1 MGKKQVTFADIA
13 AYTHFSKTTISRYF
27 NHPDSLTVENQ
38 EKISQALDT
47 LGYKKN
53 KLAKIL
59 ANGKSEF
66 IGIIIPNLYLHYYS
80 EMLTQI
86 LSSYRDFHYKF
97 LVFVSDNGP
106 SEEEQYIDELMAY
119 QIEGLIVLSHT
130 LSSEKLASYQIPVIA
145 IEREAEHICGVT
157 SDNYMGA
164 LQAATLLIR
173 DKCDVLI
180 HVNADVPK
188 SIPAYDRIR
197 AFEETCREY
206 HVPYELN
213 LNVSGDSY
221 QELFEQMRVIFQ
233 DIDSKYSGQKKGIF
247 LSNDTYANIFL
258 NLIFQKYNCL
268 PDEYQIIGFDNSPI
282 AAESII
288 PITTI
293 GQQIDVIAQTT
304 MELLVEQMNE
314 MKKRKPAPLQK
325 PIHKKITPVLIR
337 RQTTGD

>member
-1 MGKKQVTFADIA
+1 M
-13 AYTHFSKTTISRYF
+13 
-27 NHPDSLTVENQ
+27 
-38 EKISQALDT
+38 
-47 LGYKKN
+47 
-53 KLAKIL
+53 
-59 ANGKSEF
+59 KSVKCLL
-66 IGIIIPNLYLHYYS
+66 PLL
-80 EMLTQI
+80 
-86 LSSYRDFHYKF
+86 F
-97 LVFVSDNGP
+97 LVAVLFCGCTSREEKKIEEVIKRELDLLKNLDSDTT
-106 SEEEQYIDELMAY
+106 QKYL
-119 QIEGLIVLSHT
+119 
-130 LSSEKLASYQIPVIA
+130 
-145 IEREAEHICGVT
+145 
-157 SDNYMGA
+157 
-164 LQAATLLIR
+164 
-173 DKCDVLI
+173 
-180 HVNADVPK
+180 
-188 SIPAYDRIR
+188 
-197 AFEETCREY
+197 
-206 HVPYELN
+206 
-213 LNVSGDSY
+213 SY

>member
-1 MGKKQVTFADIA
+1 MCSSD
-13 AYTHFSKTTISRYF
+13 
-27 NHPDSLTVENQ
+27 LEN
-38 EKISQALDT
+38 
-47 LGYKKN
+47 
-53 KLAKIL
+53 
-59 ANGKSEF
+59 
-66 IGIIIPNLYLHYYS
+66 
-80 EMLTQI
+80 
-86 LSSYRDFHYKF
+86 
-97 LVFVSDNGP
+97 
-106 SEEEQYIDELMAY
+106 
-119 QIEGLIVLSHT
+119 
-130 LSSEKLASYQIPVIA
+130 
-145 IEREAEHICGVT
+145 
-157 SDNYMGA
+157 
-164 LQAATLLIR
+164 
-173 DKCDVLI
+173 
-180 HVNADVPK
+180 
-188 SIPAYDRIR
+188 IPAYDRIR

-221 QELFEQMRVIFQ
+221 QELFEQMRLIFQ